1 LFWDEPEA
9 NLNPVLI
16 KVIARLLYKLAE
28 GGVQIFIATHDYL
41 LTHELSLYAQYK
53 RDIKAEPTKGKGWE
67 AESAPEFRFFGLS
80 KDENGQ
86 SKVEAAT
93 TISGIQNDAILSEF
107 ATYYD
112 LERKL
117 SLETFKQREI

>member
-1 LFWDEPEA
+1 
-9 NLNPVLI
+9 
-16 KVIARLLYKLAE
+16 
-28 GGVQIFIATHDYL
+28 
-41 LTHELSLYAQYK
+41 
-53 RDIKAEPTKGKGWE
+53 
-67 AESAPEFRFFGLS
+67 LS